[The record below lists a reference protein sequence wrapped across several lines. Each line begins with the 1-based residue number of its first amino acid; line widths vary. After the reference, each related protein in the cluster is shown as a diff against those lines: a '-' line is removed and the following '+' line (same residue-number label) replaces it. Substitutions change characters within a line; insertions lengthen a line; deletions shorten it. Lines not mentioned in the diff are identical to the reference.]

1 MSDATSTT
9 PAPITADATG
19 VNPDQN
25 GGTGA
30 APAAGTAP
38 AIAFATD
45 AEFQAKVDEMLRE
58 RLKRADD
65 KAAAA
70 AQKALDKA
78 AQESA
83 AKSGEWEQLATSR
96 AAKLA
101 EAEAQAADL
110 TARLEA
116 QTVQAERLDKALR
129 AQLEGLRKN
138 VAKPV
143 LALLDK
149 LPTAEQLE
157 WLAANQDQANPVRP
171 NGVPATPKPAG
182 QMDAALTEEG
192 RRAVAAM
199 YREF

>member
-1 MSDATSTT
+1 MSDTTGTAST
-9 PAPITADATG
+9 APNTADATG

-30 APAAGTAP
+30 P
-38 AIAFATD
+38 AIAFATE
-45 AEFQAKVDEMLRE
+45 AEFQARVDELLRE

-70 AQKALDKA
+70 AKKAREDAEA
-78 AQESA
+78 AAA
-83 AKSGEWEQLATSR
+83 AKNGEWQS
-96 AAKLA
+96 LA
-101 EAEAQAADL
+101 EQRSARLAEVEAQAADL

-116 QTVQAERLDKALR
+116 QTAQAERLDKALK
-129 AQLEGLRKN
+129 AQLDGLRKN

-157 WLAANQDQANPVRP
+157 WLAANQEQAQRV

-182 QMDAALTEEG
+182 QLDAAATEEG

-199 YREF
+199 YHEL